1 MTSIERFWICCLGC
15 ALLMLS
21 ASARSEWGYDA
32 SAALS
37 HDDNLSNGFESE
49 DRKGDNAV
57 QLDLSGGWHQQ
68 LSDSTGLGINLV
80 ADSNTYFR
88 YSGLTNLGLGVRA
101 QLRTKFGLGAQAP
114 WLAISAQA
122 LHYDYHYDY
131 RDSWQY
137 EAGATVGKQ
146 LGERWALRG
155 SVRYD
160 ASVADHVQAPLVPG
174 FPGSAYDVFG
184 WTLGVQGTFQATE
197 NDLIALG
204 YSVRTGTVTAV
215 TRLNEEIFEYSDR
228 IARDPVFSEV
238 TPFFAYRIKAQTD
251 TVSFTWSHA
260 LGERAAI
267 NLSYAYRVSRAESDL
282 GDYYANV
289 VSLSFSYSR

>member
-1 MTSIERFWICCLGC
+1 MTASKRFWIGCLGG
-15 ALLMLS
+15 ALLILCTG
-21 ASARSEWGYDA
+21 ARGDWGYDA

-49 DRKGDNAV
+49 DRKGDNALQV
-57 QLDLSGGWHQQ
+57 DLSGGWHQQ
-68 LSDSTGLGINLV
+68 LSASTGLGLNLL

-88 YSGLTNLGLGVRA
+88 YSGLTNLGVGGRA
-101 QLRTKFGLGAQAP
+101 QLRTKFGLGPQAP
-114 WLAISAQA
+114 WLSVSAQA
-122 LHYDYHYDY
+122 LHYNYHDDN
-131 RDSWQY
+131 RDGWQY
-137 EAGATVGKQ
+137 EAGAAIGKN
-146 LGERWALRG
+146 LGERWGLRG

-160 ASVADHVQAPLVPG
+160 AFVADHVQAPLIPG

-184 WTLGVQGTFQATE
+184 WTLGAQVTFLATE

-228 IARDPVFSEV
+228 VARDTVFSEV

-260 LGERAAI
+260 LGERTAV
-267 NLSYAYRVSRAESDL
+267 NLSYAYRVSRADSDL

-289 VSLSFSYSR
+289 IGLTFSYSY